1 MAVYQIDKILE
12 DVRVSLDMNQNSD
25 TLIGINDEGTLSI
38 NEMIKS
44 KITEAVKRVHITA
57 PSHLLNFG
65 DNFADSITWN
75 SNGKSG
81 WTILPDD
88 FMRLITFEMSD
99 WERPCFEAIS
109 TDDTKYK
116 MVRSRFPVMGTPQ
129 KPIVAISVSPN
140 GKILEFY
147 SCKDDTA
154 TVNKAVY
161 LPYPEIDE
169 ESGSVEISQRC
180 YDSVIYTIA
189 ALVLA
194 ALGENE
200 KSAQFNEL
208 AKTNLI

>member
-1 MAVYQIDKILE
+1 MATYTIDRILE

-25 TLIGINDEGTLSI
+25 TLIGINDDATLTI
-38 NEMIKS
+38 NELIRS
-44 KITEAVKRVHITA
+44 KIVEAVKRVHIIA
-57 PSHLLNFG
+57 PAYLLDFG
-65 DNFADSITWN
+65 NHFAESITWN
-75 SNGKSG
+75 PDGRSG
-81 WTILPDD
+81 WMILPDD

-99 WERPCFEAIS
+99 WDQPCFEAIS
-109 TDDTKYK
+109 TDDIKYK

-169 ESGSVEISQRC
+169 FNGIKISQRC
-180 YDSVIYTIA
+180 YDSTIYTIA

-194 ALGENE
+194 ALGEND
-200 KSAQFNEL
+200 KCTLFNEL
-208 AKTNLI
+208 AQTNLI

>member
-1 MAVYQIDKILE
+1 MVVYQIDKILE

-38 NEMIKS
+38 NEIIQS
-44 KITEAVKRVHITA
+44 KIVEAVKRVHINA
-57 PSHLLNFG
+57 PSHLLDFG
-65 DNFADSITWN
+65 NHFANSITWN
-75 SNGKSG
+75 TNGKSG
-81 WTILPDD
+81 WMILPDD

-99 WERPCFEAIS
+99 WDQPCFEAIS
-109 TDDTKYK
+109 TDDIKYK

-169 ESGSVEISQRC
+169 FDSIKISQRC
-180 YDSVIYTIA
+180 YDSAIYTIA

>member
-25 TLIGINDEGTLSI
+25 TLIGINDDATLTI
-38 NEMIKS
+38 NELIRS
-44 KITEAVKRVHITA
+44 KIVEAVKRVHIIA
-57 PSHLLNFG
+57 PAYLLDFG
-65 DNFADSITWN
+65 NHFAESITWN
-75 SNGKSG
+75 PDGRSG
-81 WTILPDD
+81 WMILPDD

-99 WERPCFEAIS
+99 WDQPCFEAIS
-109 TDDTKYK
+109 TDDIKYK

-169 ESGSVEISQRC
+169 FNGIKISQRC
-180 YDSVIYTIA
+180 YDSTIYTIA

-194 ALGENE
+194 ALGDND
-200 KSAQFNEL
+200 KCTLFNEL
-208 AKTNLI
+208 AQTNLI